1 MTVFRKKLLILI
13 FALHCYA
20 CHQKNTGTRVN
31 VSAKRLDGSPVAL
44 AKVTVDGS
52 TVGETNAFGTFTDL
66 VYLSP
71 ESEHYVNVS
80 FDDSTYY
87 YSPHTTK
94 FEVQPGVI
102 NEIGVQATMYL
113 APKPK
118 KSAGKSG
125 QEGSTTPDVKG
136 PAHAKSSDL
145 PNDERFSLPLLP
157 ITTADFALNA
167 PHATNTSHQ
176 PTVMLTAHAF
186 SGHTPLAGATVLWSE
201 PNSYEYQCT
210 TNDRG
215 RCVIQ
220 ALANSRAPGTL
231 LVRKSGLES
240 ISQSLIAAENQN
252 VRLKLNAGTSL
263 DLRFF
268 SAHLKNDKPYD
279 AVKIYDGPA
288 QIATTDTNGY
298 AIIPLSAKRQIDLK
312 FASPR
317 QTMTIAAGEF
327 TEFDEVLKIKLAAH
341 KTETVDYKISD
352 VHVFKNND
360 IQLGA
365 HVLDAVVDTLIKET
379 AGSRLRSIE
388 LSSKSPDSNYIGI
401 IPILEGSTKGLTLT
415 LTVFEP
421 SEGLVIS
428 EQISQIPHS
437 ESALE
442 AAVATLTDR
451 IKARHSASGF
461 IERIDGNQIHVSMV
475 TDAVKIGDVLNISQR
490 DADLKAIVLN
500 TQRGKA
506 VARISTVIPSR
517 DTWRLLGQKTTR
529 PPRDAS
535 NISSLG
541 DLLGKLNPKT
551 PEFEK
556 IALAKKHRMENN
568 PKQALKDLDIS
579 NVTDHQTRI
588 ILLQERADAHLAL
601 DEKGLA
607 LASLYEALSHALECA
622 PQSVVNTISININ
635 RIRSEILPVLNDD
648 KNLLATL
655 KELDTDN
662 SRLMDQLNAQKADGV
677 VEATLRYATL
687 LTKQKLAETSLD
699 VAGMTTL
706 EQAWDKFFKDLE
718 TMQSKER
725 ASEIKKAAAFSR
737 KPFLIKPDGRSV
749 RL

>member
-1 MTVFRKKLLILI
+1 MTVFRKKSLILI

-20 CHQKNTGTRVN
+20 CQQKNTETRVN

-66 VYLSP
+66 IYLSS
-71 ESEHYVNVS
+71 ESEHHVQVS

-94 FEVQPGVI
+94 FTVQPGLTNNI
-102 NEIGVQATMYL
+102 DVQATMYL

-118 KSAGKSG
+118 KTAFKST
-125 QEGSTTPDVKG
+125 ESVMPPDVKG
-136 PAHAKSSDL
+136 TAYVRSSDL
-145 PNDERFSLPLLP
+145 PSDERFSLPLIP
-157 ITTADFALNA
+157 ITAADFAASA
-167 PHATNTSHQ
+167 PPTTNTSHQ

-201 PNSYEYQCT
+201 PDLYEYQCT

-220 ALANSRAPGTL
+220 ALANGRSTGTL
-231 LVRKSGLES
+231 IVRKSGFES
-240 ISQSLIAAENQN
+240 ISQSLVATENQN
-252 VRLKLNAGTSL
+252 VRLKLNPGTSL

-268 SAHLKNDKPYD
+268 STSLKSEKPYD
-279 AVKIYDGPA
+279 GVKIYDGTT
-288 QIATTDTNGY
+288 QIATTDINGY
-298 AIIPLSAKRQIDLK
+298 AIIPVNKRRQIDLK
-312 FASPR
+312 FASPG
-317 QTMTIAAGEF
+317 QKMTIDADEF

-365 HVLDAVVDTLIKET
+365 QVLDTVVETLIKET

-388 LSSKSPDSNYIGI
+388 LSSKSPDTNYIGM
-401 IPILEGSTKGLTLT
+401 IPILEGSSKGLTLT

-428 EQISQIPHS
+428 EQIAQIPNS

-442 AAVATLTDR
+442 DAVATLTER
-451 IKARHSASGF
+451 IKARHSAYGF
-461 IERIDGNQIHVSMV
+461 IERVDGNQIHVSMV
-475 TDAVKIGDVLNISQR
+475 KDAVKIGDILNISQQ
-490 DADLKAIVLN
+490 DADLKAIVLS
-500 TQRGKA
+500 TSRGKA
-506 VARISTVIPSR
+506 IARLSTAIPNKN
-517 DTWRLLGQKTTR
+517 TWRFLGRKTTR
-529 PPRDAS
+529 RSRDAS
-535 NISSLG
+535 NISSLV
-541 DLLGKLNPKT
+541 DLLANLNPKT

-556 IALAKKHRMENN
+556 IALAKKHRIENN
-568 PKQALKDLDIS
+568 PRQALRDLDIK
-579 NVTDHQTRI
+579 NAKDHQTRI
-588 ILLQERADAHLAL
+588 LMLQEKADAHLAL
-601 DEKGLA
+601 DEKGFA
-607 LASLYEALSHALECA
+607 LASLYEALSYASETRL
-622 PQSVVNTISININ
+622 QSAVSTISININ
-635 RIRSEILPVLNDD
+635 RIRSEILPVLNED

-655 KELDTDN
+655 RELDADN
-662 SRLMDQLNAQKADGV
+662 SRLMESLNSQKVDGV

-706 EQAWDKFFKDLE
+706 EQAWDNFFKDLE
-718 TMQSKER
+718 KMQSKEQ
-725 ASEIKKAAAFSR
+725 ASEINKAATLSR
-737 KPFLIKPDGRSV
+737 KPFLIKPDERSV

>member
-20 CHQKNTGTRVN
+20 CHQKNTETRVN

-71 ESEHYVNVS
+71 ESEHNVQVS

-94 FEVQPGVI
+94 FQVQPGVANDI
-102 NEIGVQATMYL
+102 DIQATMYL

-118 KSAGKSG
+118 KSAFKSA
-125 QEGSTTPDVKG
+125 ESVTPPDVKG
-136 PAHAKSSDL
+136 PAYVRSSDL
-145 PNDERFSLPLLP
+145 PSDERFSLPLLP
-157 ITTADFALNA
+157 ITAADFAVSA
-167 PHATNTSHQ
+167 PHATNKSQ
-176 PTVMLTAHAF
+176 QSTVMLTAHAF

-201 PNSYEYQCT
+201 PNLYEYQCT

-220 ALANSRAPGTL
+220 ALVNSRSPGTL
-231 LVRKSGLES
+231 LIRKSGFES
-240 ISQSLIAAENQN
+240 TSQSLLAGENQN
-252 VRLKLNAGTSL
+252 VRLKLNPGTSL
-263 DLRFF
+263 DLRLF
-268 SAHLKNDKPYD
+268 STSLKSERPCD
-279 AVKIYDGPA
+279 AVKIYDGTT

-298 AIIPLSAKRQIDLK
+298 AIIPVTTKRRIDLK
-312 FASPR
+312 FASPE
-317 QTMTIAAGEF
+317 QNLTIDAEEF
-327 TEFDEVLKIKLAAH
+327 TELDEVLKIKLAAP
-341 KTETVDYKISD
+341 KTETLDYKISD
-352 VHVFKNND
+352 VHAFKNND
-360 IQLGA
+360 VHLGA
-365 HVLDAVVDTLIKET
+365 RALNTVVETLIKET

-388 LSSKSPDSNYIGI
+388 LSSKSPDSDYIGI
-401 IPILEGSTKGLTLT
+401 IPILEGSSKGLTLT

-428 EQISQIPHS
+428 EQIGQIPHS

-442 AAVATLTDR
+442 AAVATLAER
-451 IKARHSASGF
+451 IKARHSVYGF
-461 IERIDGNQIHVSMV
+461 IERVDGNKIHVSMA
-475 TDAVKIGDVLNISQR
+475 TDAVKTGDVLNISQQ
-490 DADLKAIVLN
+490 DADLKAIVLSA
-500 TQRGKA
+500 QRGKA
-506 VARISTVIPSR
+506 IARLSTAIPSKN
-517 DTWRLLGQKTTR
+517 TWRFLGRKTTR
-529 PPRDAS
+529 RSRDAS
-535 NISSLG
+535 NISSLV
-541 DLLGKLNPKT
+541 DLLAKLTPKT

-556 IALAKKHRMENN
+556 IALAKKHRIENN
-568 PKQALKDLDIS
+568 PRQALRDLDI
-579 NVTDHQTRI
+579 NNANDHRTRI
-588 ILLQERADAHLAL
+588 LLLQEKADAHLAL

-607 LASLYEALSHALECA
+607 LASLYEALSYALETRL
-622 PQSVVNTISININ
+622 QSVVSTISININ
-635 RIRSEILPVLNDD
+635 RIRSEILPVLNED

-655 KELDTDN
+655 RDLDADN
-662 SRLMDQLNAQKADGV
+662 SRLMEDLNSQKVDGV

-706 EQAWDKFFKDLE
+706 EQAWDNFFKDLE
-718 TMQSKER
+718 RMQSKER
-725 ASEIKKAAAFSR
+725 ASEINKAAALAR
-737 KPFLIKPDGRSV
+737 KPFLIKPDERSV